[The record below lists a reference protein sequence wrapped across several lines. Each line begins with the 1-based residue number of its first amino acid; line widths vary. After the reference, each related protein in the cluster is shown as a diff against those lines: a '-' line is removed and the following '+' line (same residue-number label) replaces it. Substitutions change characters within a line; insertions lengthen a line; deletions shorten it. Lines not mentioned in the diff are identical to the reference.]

1 MGNQDRGTDVWAETG
16 SRGVVKAG
24 PSTLPSASAL
34 AADYRD
40 LKPASDDQFIATL
53 LPCLQLVAPVG
64 MPTEDQDTWFEAAM
78 KALAGMPIGLLQRG
92 AAAAMLKADHP
103 AKVVPAIMAEVGDA
117 WERRK
122 RLARP
127 ETKVSTPALP
137 APGQEYATPA
147 ELDAICKQFKVGRY
161 SDYRPAGEPARPK
174 SVTGASGAL
183 GRKPTR
189 ADYIRLFGID
199 PGEPETDQAQ
209 AA

>member
-1 MGNQDRGTDVWAETG
+1 MQDQEMDVWADTG
-16 SRGVVKAG
+16 ARGAVTVAR
-24 PSTLPSASAL
+24 STLRSAFSH
-34 AADYRD
+34 AADHTD
-40 LKPASDDQFIATL
+40 LTPSSDDEML
-53 LPCLQLVAPVG
+53 VELVPCLQLVAPVG

-92 AAAAMLKADHP
+92 AAAAMQKADHP

-127 ETKVSTPALP
+127 DVDAITLALP
-137 APGQEYATPA
+137 ASGQEQPTAA

-161 SDYRPAGEPARPK
+161 SDHRPTGDPARPAK
-174 SVTGASGAL
+174 VEGASG
-183 GRKPTR
+183 GPSRKPTR

-199 PGEPETDQAQ
+199 PGEPATEQAM

>member
-1 MGNQDRGTDVWAETG
+1 MGNQDQELDVWAETG
-16 SRGVVKAG
+16 ARGAVTVAR
-24 PSTLPSASAL
+24 STLPSAFSR
-34 AADYRD
+34 AADHTD
-40 LKPASDDQFIATL
+40 LAPCSDDEML
-53 LPCLQLVAPVG
+53 MELVPCLELVAPAG
-64 MPTEDQDTWFEAAM
+64 MSMEDRDTWFEAAM

-117 WERRK
+117 WERRR

-127 ETKVSTPALP
+127 AVGTETPALP

-161 SDYRPAGEPARPK
+161 SDHRPAGEPARPTN
-174 SVTGASGAL
+174 VEGASGAPS
-183 GRKPTR
+183 RKPTR

-199 PGEPETDQAQ
+199 PGEPEGDQAL

>member
-1 MGNQDRGTDVWAETG
+1 M
-16 SRGVVKAG
+16 
-24 PSTLPSASAL
+24 LPSALGL

-64 MPTEDQDTWFEAAM
+64 MDEDSQDTWFEAARV
-78 KALAGMPIGLLQRG
+78 ALDAMPIGLLQRG

-103 AKVVPAIMAEVGDA
+103 AKIVPAIMAEVGDA

-127 ETKVSTPALP
+127 STQAAAPALP
-137 APGQEYATPA
+137 APGQEYATPD

-161 SDYRPAGEPARPK
+161 SDHRPAGEPARPTK
-174 SVTGASGAL
+174 VEGASGAPS
-183 GRKPTR
+183 RKPTR

-199 PGEPETDQAQ
+199 PGEPETDQAK